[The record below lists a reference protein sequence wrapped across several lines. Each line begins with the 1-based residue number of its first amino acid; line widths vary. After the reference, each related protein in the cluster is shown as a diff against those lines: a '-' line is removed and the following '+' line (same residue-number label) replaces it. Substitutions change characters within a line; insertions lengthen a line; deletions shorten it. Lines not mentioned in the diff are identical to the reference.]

1 MKFLK
6 TLGVLALTCSMVAAF
21 GTAQAAP
28 KPLQVGLVLSMSGPF
43 STYGN
48 QIKRGID
55 LYIAEH
61 GDVVAGRK
69 IQLIVA
75 DDTGIAPQVAK
86 RKSKQLIIN
95 KHVDI
100 LAGFDL
106 TPNAFSVAPLATRAK
121 VPMVVMNAATSSIT
135 EKSPYI
141 VRVSMTLA
149 QSAWPM
155 AKWAYANG
163 IRTVF
168 ILAADY
174 GPG

>member
-48 QIKRGID
+48 QIKHGID

-61 GDVVAGRK
+61 GNVVAGRK
-69 IQLIVA
+69 IQQIDA

-86 RKSKQLIIN
+86 RKTTQLILN
-95 KHVDI
+95 KHVDM
-100 LAGFDL
+100 LDVFDF
-106 TPNAFSVAPLATRAK
+106 TPNEIYVA
-121 VPMVVMNAATSSIT
+121 
-135 EKSPYI
+135 
-141 VRVSMTLA
+141 TLHT
-149 QSAWPM
+149 Q
-155 AKWAYANG
+155 
-163 IRTVF
+163 
-168 ILAADY
+168 
-174 GPG
+174 